1 MLELTYDELMS
12 KIELTKSILNNP
24 SDDDLV
30 ELFPLYK
37 KVLLLRETGFSE
49 EDVKLTI
56 DNVKLAP
63 APKATPTVEAEH
75 GNDTL
80 GWEENH
86 KLIREEIEND
96 PNGTRSL
103 VYAVDSLLTEVLQA
117 PTVREKDNLLKA
129 IQQTIWDVYN

>member
-1 MLELTYDELMS
+1 MNDLTYDELMS

-63 APKATPTVEAEH
+63 APKAAPTVEAEH

-86 KLIREEIEND
+86 KLIREEIDND
-96 PNGTRSL
+96 PSGTRSL

-117 PTVREKDNLLKA
+117 PTVREKDSLLKA
-129 IQQTIWDVYN
+129 IQQTIWDCYN

>member
-1 MLELTYDELMS
+1 MNDLTYDELMS

-37 KVLLLRETGFSE
+37 TVLLLRETGFSE
-49 EDVKLTI
+49 DDVKLTI
-56 DNVKLAP
+56 DNVKP
-63 APKATPTVEAEH
+63 VPATPTVEAEH
-75 GNDTL
+75 GNDVL

-86 KLIREEIEND
+86 KLIREEIDND
-96 PNGTRSL
+96 PSGTRSL

-117 PTVREKDNLLKA
+117 STVREKDNLLKA
-129 IQQTIWDVYN
+129 IQQTIWDCYN

>member
-56 DNVKLAP
+56 DNVKPAP
-63 APKATPTVEAEH
+63 ATPIVEAEH

-86 KLIREEIEND
+86 KLIREEIDND
-96 PNGTRSL
+96 PSGTRAL

-117 PTVREKDNLLKA
+117 STVREKDNLLKA
-129 IQQTIWDVYN
+129 IQQTIWGVYN